1 MKGGGA
7 AGPVKVLYVAGLG
20 RSGSTILANTLGQV
34 EGFFSGGELNFI
46 WKHALIE
53 NRLCGCGKPS
63 QECEFWG
70 PVFDGEFGSQS
81 EALAREMMR
90 LQHAGART
98 RHIPLMLTEGGRRKI
113 RGRLGQFLANTGRL
127 YKAVQAMSGSRLIV
141 DTSKE
146 PAYGYALSMVPGV
159 DLRVLHLVRDPRA
172 AAYSWTKKKHQPDSE
187 QREFMHQ
194 KTPAQS
200 AVLWDAWNAAIEVLW
215 RQMPTKYLRLRYE
228 DFVADPRRSFEE
240 ILKLTGEEDAELPL
254 VGERDVKLGISHTVS
269 GNPNRF
275 DTGTVELRQDRAWQK
290 EMKPRD
296 RALVT
301 ALTLP
306 LLTRYRYSVR

>member
-70 PVFDGEFGSQS
+70 PVFDGEFGSQRF
-81 EALAREMMR
+81 ALAREMMR

-113 RGRLGQFLANTGRL
+113 RGRLGQFLDNTGRL

-172 AAYSWTKKKHQPDSE
+172 AAYSWAKKKRQPDSDE
-187 QREFMHQ
+187 REFMHQ

-228 DFVADPRRSFEE
+228 DFVADPRRRFEE

-290 EMKPRD
+290 LMKPRD

-306 LLTRYRYSVR
+306 LLTRYHYSVK